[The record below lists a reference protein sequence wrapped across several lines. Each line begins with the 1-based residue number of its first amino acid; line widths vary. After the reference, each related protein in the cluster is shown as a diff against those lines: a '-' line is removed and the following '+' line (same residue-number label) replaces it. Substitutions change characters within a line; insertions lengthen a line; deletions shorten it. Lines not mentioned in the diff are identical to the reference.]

1 MPALFTNISGSP
13 IVSFVCFFKFSML
26 SSLDTSVSIE
36 NALLPNFVPVHQLKF
51 CFDPQ
56 LLP

>member
-36 NALLPNFVPVHQLKF
+36 NALLPNFCACSSAKVLF
-51 CFDPQ
+51 
-56 LLP
+56 